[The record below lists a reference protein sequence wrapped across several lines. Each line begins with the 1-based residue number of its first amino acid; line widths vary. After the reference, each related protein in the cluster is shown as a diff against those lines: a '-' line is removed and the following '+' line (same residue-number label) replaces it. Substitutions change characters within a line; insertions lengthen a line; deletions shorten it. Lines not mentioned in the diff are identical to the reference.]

1 MQNVVLARD
10 RAPESSETGPP
21 LHVTFIRFSMTLRV
35 SLIVLFSIAAI
46 LLLVGYLAGQYHPDL
61 LPHTFSLQTAPP
73 DPSQGQP
80 GVTINLPP
88 VVAPVDDGQRYYYVQ
103 VNLTLELDRSGTA
116 GLIQAR
122 HDAID
127 RQVMEILHTYAVNDL
142 RASGQLPALRADIR
156 RAINKL
162 LPKGQVQNVYIT
174 NWLMTPVG
182 Y

>member
-1 MQNVVLARD
+1 
-10 RAPESSETGPP
+10 
-21 LHVTFIRFSMTLRV
+21 MTLRV
-35 SLIVLFSIAAI
+35 SLIVLFSIGI
-46 LLLVGYLAGQYHPDL
+46 LLLLGYLAGTYYPEL
-61 LPHTFSLQTAPP
+61 LPHTFSLQTTRP
-73 DPSQGQP
+73 DPSQMQP

-103 VNLTLELDRSGTA
+103 VNLSLELDRSGTA
-116 GLIQAR
+116 GLIRAR

-127 RQVMEILHTYAVNDL
+127 RQVMEILHTHGVGDL
-142 RASGQLPALRADIR
+142 RAAGQLPALRADIR

>member
-1 MQNVVLARD
+1 MVRD
-10 RAPESSETGPP
+10 RVSRVIGNRTAASRHIHP
-21 LHVTFIRFSMTLRV
+21 LQHDITRQPHRV
-35 SLIVLFSIAAI
+35 V
-46 LLLVGYLAGQYHPDL
+46 QHWR
-61 LPHTFSLQTAPP
+61 

-103 VNLTLELDRSGTA
+103 VNLALELDRSGTA

-127 RQVMEILHTYAVNDL
+127 RQMMEILHTYAVSDL
-142 RASGQLPALRADIR
+142 RATGQLPALRADIR

>member
-1 MQNVVLARD
+1 MTA
-10 RAPESSETGPP
+10 
-21 LHVTFIRFSMTLRV
+21 RFSL
-35 SLIVLFSIAAI
+35 I
-46 LLLVGYLAGQYHPDL
+46 LLLSTSGILLLAGISYLDL
-61 LPHTFSLQTAPP
+61 TPGTFTLQTSPADSPHT
-73 DPSQGQP
+73 QP

-103 VNLTLELDRSGTA
+103 VNLSLELDRSGTA
-116 GLIQAR
+116 GVIQAH

-127 RQVMEILHTYAVNDL
+127 RQIMEILHTYAVSDL
-142 RASGQLPALRADIR
+142 RAAGQLPALRADIR

>member
-1 MQNVVLARD
+1 MVKV
-10 RAPESSETGPP
+10 PVP
-21 LHVTFIRFSMTLRV
+21 TFV
-35 SLIVLFSIAAI
+35 S
-46 LLLVGYLAGQYHPDL
+46 
-61 LPHTFSLQTAPP
+61 
-73 DPSQGQP
+73 
-80 GVTINLPP
+80 PP

-103 VNLTLELDRSGTA
+103 VNLALELDRSGTA

-127 RQVMEILHTYAVNDL
+127 RQVMEILHTYAVSDL
-142 RASGQLPALRADIR
+142 RATGQLPALRADIR